1 MRNIIL
7 IIFLSLCFNIQAQK
21 KELRK
26 IDKLVTES
34 FFKEANSELQNFKSL
49 ILSSEDKYKAQFYFY
64 DAKVSNEI
72 DEYENAINSL
82 NELNK
87 LNPTSNLPSKLQID
101 YSNLSLIIANDI
113 VNAAIKDNQEEN
125 YLEGAKKLIMA
136 YEMDK
141 EEYIDYLYF
150 AAGSAVNG
158 RDYDL
163 SLEYYLKLKNM
174 NYTGIV
180 DEYYVT
186 NVESGVEE
194 KVANQTE
201 YELLKNSNDYTNPRI
216 GQTQSRFPEIVKNI
230 ALIYLQQ
237 DKIDLAKEA
246 IREAR
251 EVKPN
256 DVTLLLNEADLFI
269 RLSNAAKNDEEM
281 LIYRN
286 KFKESMKIAIEIE
299 PENGIL
305 YYNLGVISSRENEV
319 DDAENYYLKAISFKP
334 DYTDAYLNLY
344 NIYKGKDEAITQQMD
359 KLGFSKEDTK
369 RYEEFK
375 NLRQIEW
382 KKVLPIFENW
392 YEIDSKN
399 IDCLKILSGINNV
412 IGNDEISK
420 NYQAK
425 IYDLESN

>member
-251 EVKPN
+251 EVQPN

-369 RYEEFK
+369 RYDEFK
-375 NLRQIEW
+375 KLRQIEW

>member
-1 MRNIIL
+1 MRNIVFIL
-7 IIFLSLCFNIQAQK
+7 LVVLCFNVQAQK

-26 IDKLVTES
+26 IDKLVLES
-34 FFKEANSELQNFKSL
+34 FWEEAKDELDTSKSL

-251 EVKPN
+251 EVQPN

>member
-251 EVKPN
+251 EVQPN

-375 NLRQIEW
+375 KLRQIEW

>member
-64 DAKVSNEI
+64 DAKVSNEL

-251 EVKPN
+251 EVQPN

-319 DDAENYYLKAISFKP
+319 DDAENYYLKAISYKP

-369 RYEEFK
+369 KYDEFK
-375 NLRQIEW
+375 KLRQIEW

>member
-72 DEYENAINSL
+72 DEYENAIKSL

-186 NVESGVEE
+186 NVESGIEE

-251 EVKPN
+251 EVQPN

-369 RYEEFK
+369 RYDEFK
-375 NLRQIEW
+375 KQRQIEW

>member
-186 NVESGVEE
+186 NVESGIEE

-251 EVKPN
+251 EVQPN

-369 RYEEFK
+369 RYDEFK
-375 NLRQIEW
+375 KLRQIEW

>member
-251 EVKPN
+251 EVQPN

-344 NIYKGKDEAITQQMD
+344 SIYKGKDEAITQQMD

-369 RYEEFK
+369 RYDEFK
-375 NLRQIEW
+375 KLRQIEW

>member
-64 DAKVSNEI
+64 DAKVSNEL

-87 LNPTSNLPSKLQID
+87 LNPTSNLPPKFQID

-251 EVKPN
+251 EVQPN

-369 RYEEFK
+369 RYDEFK
-375 NLRQIEW
+375 KLRQIEW

>member
-251 EVKPN
+251 EVQPN

-344 NIYKGKDEAITQQMD
+344 SIYKGKDEAITQQMD

>member
-7 IIFLSLCFNIQAQK
+7 LIFLSLCFNIQAQK

-251 EVKPN
+251 EVQPN

-369 RYEEFK
+369 RYDEFK
-375 NLRQIEW
+375 KLRQIEW

>member
-150 AAGSAVNG
+150 AAGSTVNG

-251 EVKPN
+251 EVQPN

-369 RYEEFK
+369 RYDEFK
-375 NLRQIEW
+375 KLRQIEW

>member
-87 LNPTSNLPSKLQID
+87 LNPTSSLPSKIQID

-251 EVKPN
+251 EVQPN

-369 RYEEFK
+369 KYDEFK
-375 NLRQIEW
+375 KLRQIEW
-382 KKVLPIFENW
+382 KKVLPIFDNW

>member
-72 DEYENAINSL
+72 DEYENAIKSL

-186 NVESGVEE
+186 NVESGAEE

-251 EVKPN
+251 EVQPN

-369 RYEEFK
+369 RYDEFK
-375 NLRQIEW
+375 KQRQIEW

>member
-251 EVKPN
+251 EVQPN

-369 RYEEFK
+369 KYDEFK
-375 NLRQIEW
+375 KLRQIEW

>member
-64 DAKVSNEI
+64 DAKVSHEI

-101 YSNLSLIIANDI
+101 YANLSLIIANDI

-251 EVKPN
+251 EVQPN

-319 DDAENYYLKAISFKP
+319 DDAENYYVKAISYKP

-369 RYEEFK
+369 KYDEFK
-375 NLRQIEW
+375 KLRQIEW

>member
-251 EVKPN
+251 EVQPN

>member
-64 DAKVSNEI
+64 DAKVSNEL

-163 SLEYYLKLKNM
+163 SLKYYLKLKNM

-251 EVKPN
+251 EVQPN

-281 LIYRN
+281 LIYRS

-319 DDAENYYLKAISFKP
+319 DDAENYYLKAISYKP

-369 RYEEFK
+369 KYDEFK
-375 NLRQIEW
+375 KLRQIEW

>member
-1 MRNIIL
+1 MRDIIL
-7 IIFLSLCFNIQAQK
+7 IIFLGLCFNIQAQK

-72 DEYENAINSL
+72 DEYENAIKSL

-180 DEYYVT
+180 DEYYIT

-201 YELLKNSNDYTNPRI
+201 YELLKNSNDHTNPRI

-251 EVKPN
+251 EVQPN